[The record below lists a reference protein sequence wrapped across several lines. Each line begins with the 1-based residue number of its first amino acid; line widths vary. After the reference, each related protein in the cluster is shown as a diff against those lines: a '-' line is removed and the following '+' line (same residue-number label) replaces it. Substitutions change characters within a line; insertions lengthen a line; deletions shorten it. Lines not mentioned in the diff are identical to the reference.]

1 MAHPNLKTACLST
14 IAANSHTRINARI
27 SKAQT
32 AQTKFSYLNTEV
44 RLQLHLHSTCQG
56 LRRVQAS
63 KTGQAAGRCT
73 MESSRNSEQPPRRTV
88 LLRSFVLPTVL
99 ASLTIGSDDPTTL
112 INSVL
117 AGYGLPKLP
126 GSAGFKLLDDFELD
140 FTLEYPRAWVVR
152 PNSLR
157 QGVYISDFNTAD
169 KLSVEVFALAADK
182 DLVTAAVAAA
192 VVPGAGSGQQ
202 DDKLL
207 LPPASRI
214 KSKTEQIDGKE
225 YTYLEFP
232 SETVTRSGY
241 QIRRKNFA
249 VATVKRGTVY
259 MLNASSRSDQFN
271 KDKEALLRHVVESFR
286 VR

>member
-1 MAHPNLKTACLST
+1 KVILSVFLYPRDGAPKLEDGLLKHNRSELAYAHKRAHKQGPNSPNK
-14 IAANSHTRINARI
+14 I
-27 SKAQT
+27 
-32 AQTKFSYLNTEV
+32 
-44 RLQLHLHSTCQG
+44 
-56 LRRVQAS
+56 
-63 KTGQAAGRCT
+63 
-73 MESSRNSEQPPRRTV
+73 
-88 LLRSFVLPTVL
+88 FVFEY
-99 ASLTIGSDDPTTL
+99 GDDPTTL